1 MALEAVEVDLA
12 LAEDGGARRACRR
25 RARRSSPAPEARR
38 GGRPRQLPVGH
49 GRGRRRPGSAAR
61 GARRGS
67 RAKSRRSARA
77 GVECP
82 TRRRP
87 GSASHRPVAA
97 PQLRTAGY
105 GIVSDALTG
114 GRAGTRSEEAGPR
127 RPRRLL
133 DLPVEELDLPQP
145 AHRIHV
151 TVLGAVDGLLEDAF
165 HQSVHVRD
173 DAEPSHARPSQPP
186 HTPSPLVRFLS
197 VGSRPCMLGV
207 AGLPHY

>member
-1 MALEAVEVDLA
+1 MAVVLFSAAA
-12 LAEDGGARRACRR
+12 LITGRTAGVGASRAPRPRGCRR
-25 RARRSSPAPEARR
+25 GTGGGRGRSRPRGGRRRSSRLPSTRSTELSPAPEARR

-105 GIVSDALTG
+105 GTVRKG
-114 GRAGTRSEEAGPR
+114 EGTRASPAAAKREY
-127 RPRRLL
+127 RPRLLQPQGLALSAAPVVRRARVRTAGARL
-133 DLPVEELDLPQP
+133 PP
-145 AHRIHV
+145 A
-151 TVLGAVDGLLEDAF
+151 GGE
-165 HQSVHVRD
+165 S
-173 DAEPSHARPSQPP
+173 ARPAAAAAPD
-186 HTPSPLVRFLS
+186 LS
-197 VGSRPCMLGV
+197 G
-207 AGLPHY
+207 